1 MKIRHTDRGDEKV
14 TLIMTPMIDVVFL
27 LLVFFIMTFKIISPE
42 GDFNIKMPQAAPS
55 EGVPDPSQL
64 PPLKV
69 RLQAGVGGR
78 LTSIH
83 LNQAR
88 MRDFDELR
96 GQIIAIVGDDAGPGS
111 IAESTEVEL
120 DCDYTL
126 HFKHVIDA
134 ITAVSG
140 TVRNGQ
146 IIKLIDKIKFSPPR
160 E

>member
-1 MKIRHTDRGDEKV
+1 
-14 TLIMTPMIDVVFL
+14 
-27 LLVFFIMTFKIISPE
+27 
-42 GDFNIKMPQAAPS
+42 
-55 EGVPDPSQL
+55 
-64 PPLKV
+64 
-69 RLQAGVGGR
+69 
-78 LTSIH
+78 
-83 LNQAR
+83 
-88 MRDFDELR
+88 
-96 GQIIAIVGDDAGPGS
+96 VGDDAGPGS